1 MPLDPRIALG
11 VQPMQLQMPDPNAG
25 MNSLARMMQ
34 IRGMQDEQQVN
45 ALTLQGKQRDMERR
59 NKLDSL
65 LGVDYAKPEERESAL
80 MKGGFLEEAGKLS
93 KERRDATSQRVTD
106 DAKAVETAQKRV
118 ESWGQTMGWVRQN
131 PTPESAVS
139 AVRYLVT
146 IGVIPQEMA
155 QSALSGVGNDPQS
168 ITKWATQGFQA
179 ALSAKDQLPKYDT
192 RNLGGTTQTTAIDP
206 VSGQLRVVNS
216 VANTQSPD
224 NKASVGAQYANA
236 AATRDIA
243 AATREATLEGTRL
256 KNEELRGKLD
266 DSRRQRQAGESSIAA
281 QIGVI
286 DKALAHPGRTTATGL
301 SSVADPR
308 NFVPGTDASDF
319 RAVLDQIGGAAFLQ
333 AFESLKGGG
342 QITEVEGKKATD
354 AIARLS
360 RSQSDKEFEQ
370 SLNDLRSVMTA
381 GYKRST
387 GRDYG
392 NSAAPQGKPAS
403 NGPAKI
409 SSDAEYNALPS
420 GTVFI
425 GPDGK
430 QRRKP

>member
-1 MPLDPRIALG
+1 MPANPQIALG

-155 QSALSGVGNDPQS
+155 QAALANVGNDPQS
-168 ITKWATQGFQA
+168 ITQWATQGFQA

-206 VSGQLRVVNS
+206 VTGQLRVVNS

-224 NKASVGAQYANA
+224 SVASVGAQYANA
-236 AATRDIA
+236 QATRDAAATTAAATRDA
-243 AATREATLEGTRL
+243 AAIQ
-256 KNEELRGKLD
+256 RG
-266 DSRRQRQAGESSIAA
+266 
-281 QIGVI
+281 
-286 DKALAHPGRTTATGL
+286 
-301 SSVADPR
+301 
-308 NFVPGTDASDF
+308 
-319 RAVLDQIGGAAFLQ
+319 
-333 AFESLKGGG
+333 FESEQGL
-342 QITEVEGKKATD
+342 
-354 AIARLS
+354 R
-360 RSQSDKEFEQ
+360 KEFEA
-370 SLNDLRSVMTA
+370 LPEVKK
-381 GYKRST
+381 YK
-387 GRDYG
+387 
-392 NSAAPQGKPAS
+392 Q
-403 NGPAKI
+403 
-409 SSDAEYNALPS
+409 ALPS
-420 GTVFI
+420 YKGIEDAVKRNTTQSDINIVYGIAKLYDPDSVVREGEYATVASSPNIPERIKGYAQYLAGGGRLTAQVKAEILAEAQSRMRAYETEFVGARTNFESI
-425 GPDGK
+425 AKRTNVDPTRVFPSPVSPAIDPTAVGSKREARGKVTQGPSVFDQADAILRGG
-430 QRRKP
+430 R